1 MRIAEKKM
9 STNYNR
15 GDIVI
20 VPFPF
25 VTSEGASQKARPAL
39 IISDHS
45 IDGRFGDLIMVGITS
60 RIVKNMKETEY
71 RIVRGTEDFK
81 YSGLIK
87 TSVVRCEY
95 IMTVPRGLV
104 ARRLGHLPD
113 KTMKKID
120 KKLKLSLGIEDQV
133 VFG

>member
-1 MRIAEKKM
+1 M

-15 GDIVI
+15 GDVVI

-45 IDGRFGDLIMVGITS
+45 IDRRFGDLIMVGITS
-60 RIVKNMKETEY
+60 RTVKNLKELEY
-71 RIVRGTEDFK
+71 RIVSGTEDFK
-81 YSGLIK
+81 YSGLIQ
-87 TSVVRCEY
+87 TSVVRCDY
-95 IMTVPRGLV
+95 IMTVPRGIV

>member
-1 MRIAEKKM
+1 M

-15 GDIVI
+15 GDVVI

-45 IDGRFGDLIMVGITS
+45 IDRRFEDLIMVGITS
-60 RIVKNMKETEY
+60 RTVKNLKEMEY
-71 RIVRGTEDFK
+71 RIVSGTEDFK

-87 TSVVRCEY
+87 TSVVRCDY

-133 VFG
+133 VFEWIMD